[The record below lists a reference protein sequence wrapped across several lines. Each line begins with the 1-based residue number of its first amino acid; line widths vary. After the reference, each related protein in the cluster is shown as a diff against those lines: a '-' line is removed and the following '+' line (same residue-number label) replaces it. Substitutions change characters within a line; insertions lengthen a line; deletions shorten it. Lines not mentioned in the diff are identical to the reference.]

1 MLAQKNSDIDNA
13 VTTMYTISQ
22 DDLIQE
28 QMRAR
33 DDYFILQRSMQR
45 LINDKDQE
53 LDATKQALNVKNQE
67 LDATKQELESQK
79 QAFQA
84 EIAEL
89 KAKLAAAKI

>member
-33 DDYFILQRSMQR
+33 DDYYILQRSMLR

-53 LDATKQALNVKNQE
+53 LDATKHE
-67 LDATKQELESQK
+67 E
-79 QAFQA
+79 
-84 EIAEL
+84 
-89 KAKLAAAKI
+89 